1 MQTDVLGYPFE
12 QRTLDLGR
20 DDEGPVVATLVRRR
34 ASTPTSRAVLWLH
47 GLADY
52 FFQTHVADFFVD
64 LGYDFYALDL
74 RKYGRSWLRTRLPT
88 SAAACD
94 EYLPELDQAAQII
107 RHDDGHDT
115 LVVMAHSTGG
125 LIASLWAHRRRA
137 ARLVDAPDPQQ
148 PVLRPQPALA
158 HQPAGGGHRPSG

>member
-1 MQTDVLGYPFE
+1 M
-12 QRTLDLGR
+12 
-20 DDEGPVVATLVRRR
+20 VATLVRRR
-34 ASTPTSRAVLWLH
+34 ASTPTRRAVLWLH

-74 RKYGRSWLRTRLPT
+74 RKYGRSWREHQTPNFCRSL
-88 SAAACD
+88 D

-107 RHDDGHDT
+107 RHEEGHDT

-125 LIASLWAHRRRA
+125 LIASLWVHRRRA
-137 ARLVDAPDPQQ
+137 PGSSTP
-148 PVLRPQPALA
+148 
-158 HQPAGGGHRPSG
+158 